1 MCNLRI
7 KAETDSFSTK
17 EYGTYGWPITYF
29 DSAQNLNEKDNC
41 ATINL
46 RIDDNTK
53 PILFFENTKL
63 LGKNNHSRFWD
74 EKQLLN
80 GTATDWSN
88 DITLRFPNTGSD
100 RNNVAYYIKLQYF
113 RQEYNPL
120 SPNTVLKNEQY
131 FDSAFCPIDLLNTS
145 NDNNVFQQVH
155 NPSMH
160 YVRGRMPNYTK
171 EFGYFAQNGAYWD
184 KDRVLFY
191 SQIIFPHKTTGHF
204 YSKEKGIDNKF
215 SLESNFF
222 NISFL
227 KKDVNISC
235 SILQEKK
242 GVNQYE
248 PFKIISVS
256 HYNGLFGAKEN
267 LLLLGLTVEELQS
280 LKDAAN
286 AIDPYT
292 HSPRLSDLYRQYVF
306 LEEIPS
312 SPETDK
318 DGILFRKF
326 MLKIQGYTSEGVVS
340 FVETNKKIYVYS
352 RDGLCFT
359 SIGFTDHERV
369 STLKI
374 ARKGDKGRA
383 IQEINL
389 RLAGFGGVLPRYE
402 YTDETIMAVKQF
414 QRDYMNMSSPTGEV
428 DSATMEKIDE
438 FSKKYR
444 ENVNNYK
451 CKCKKCGGFGQ
462 GRYRGEYISSHSEKF
477 YKYEYPGM
485 HQSLLWAVSAS
496 RFYLTKKLDGVY
508 SINTIYSGYRCW
520 NAIEINKPT
529 TNHLGK
535 AVDIHFNKNGQR
547 IRTDMDLIREKIY
560 CECIGAPF
568 ADGKF
573 GWRTNQ
579 FGLEPY
585 TFSNGTAGARTW
597 VHLDVREFD
606 HNEFLKDEFFIKSND
621 DSCFSKELT
630 EINN

>member
-100 RNNVAYYIKLQYF
+100 KNNVAYYIKLQYF

-160 YVRGRMPNYTK
+160 YVRGRMLNYTK

-267 LLLLGLTVEELQS
+267 LLLLGLTEEELQS

-286 AIDPYT
+286 AIDQYT

-326 MLKIQGYTSEGVVS
+326 MLKIQGYTPEGVVS

-359 SIGFTDHERV
+359 SIGFAERE
-369 STLKI
+369 K
-374 ARKGDKGRA
+374 
-383 IQEINL
+383 EI
-389 RLAGFGGVLPRYE
+389 
-402 YTDETIMAVKQF
+402 KQITF
-414 QRDYMNMSSPTGEV
+414 
-428 DSATMEKIDE
+428 K
-438 FSKKYR
+438 
-444 ENVNNYK
+444 
-451 CKCKKCGGFGQ
+451 
-462 GRYRGEYISSHSEKF
+462 
-477 YKYEYPGM
+477 
-485 HQSLLWAVSAS
+485 
-496 RFYLTKKLDGVY
+496 
-508 SINTIYSGYRCW
+508 IYSNGHIDKYIPEKG
-520 NAIEINKPT
+520 AKSAEYFYIESSGKK
-529 TNHLGK
+529 HFLGQ
-535 AVDIHFNKNGQR
+535 VNFETQI
-547 IRTDMDLIREKIY
+547 
-560 CECIGAPF
+560 
-568 ADGKF
+568 
-573 GWRTNQ
+573 WRN
-579 FGLEPY
+579 
-585 TFSNGTAGARTW
+585 TAGAEKKRGLNNEILPNCELTRYSNLTSYSSGNVKFKISPGSLDSGRFFIDIDAFACLIGALIEESIEDLRFNGFSIEDGNTAGGSSSHVNGMIGDVGYLNRNRKPCRTLITKANTENGEDQIINPDYDYERQ
-597 VHLDVREFD
+597 VKFCNALYKFGFSRYNSRKMLTENVYE
-606 HNEFLKDEFFIKSND
+606 LKDGKMEIRNLPHCQHYVRPGVRHYHHLHIQGLKLSDIMTIKSY
-621 DSCFSKELT
+621 
-630 EINN
+630 